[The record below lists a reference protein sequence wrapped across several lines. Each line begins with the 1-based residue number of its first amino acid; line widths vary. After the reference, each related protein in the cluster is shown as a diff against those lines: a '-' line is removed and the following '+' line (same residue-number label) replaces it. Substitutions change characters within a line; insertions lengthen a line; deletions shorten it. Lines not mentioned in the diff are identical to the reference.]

1 MSSPKKL
8 QDFFVDERVRR
19 ERRDRVP
26 IVTSGDAIV
35 WVAGMRIDDRFK
47 VTPATTRAIRL
58 RFEPE

>member
-1 MSSPKKL
+1 
-8 QDFFVDERVRR
+8 
-19 ERRDRVP
+19 
-26 IVTSGDAIV
+26 VTSGDAIV